1 MIRITTPIISIKLQL
16 LMTANMDF
24 RPPDSFFVHYNQQQK
39 PAKTNITTQLIS
51 AAWEVGG
58 PGREG
63 GRGFPSL
70 PGPPTFC
77 KAVWEMDSYLDK
89 VLMRIR

>member
-1 MIRITTPIISIKLQL
+1 
-16 LMTANMDF
+16 MTDNMDF

-89 VLMRIR
+89 VLMRIRIR